1 MRSNVIR
8 CLIVVVAIMVCP
20 LTSHAQDA
28 TVTGTVM
35 DTTGAVLPGVTVVA
49 VHEAS
54 GNTFETVTDE
64 RGAYRLPVRPG
75 VFRITAQLS
84 GFSTLTRSGLELLVG
99 QQAVANLQLVPSTV
113 QETVTVTGEAP
124 LIDVTSSSL
133 ASNIDPR
140 QVSEIPVNGRNWQD
154 LAMLAPGS
162 RANAMDDGK
171 PTQGGGTASGNRRDF
186 QMNLDGQQ
194 VSQNLAVGSA
204 GSPLFS
210 RDAIA
215 EFQIVSSRFDATQ
228 GRSSGVQLNAITK
241 SGTNVF
247 TGGFSGYFRHDR
259 FNAADLVAGKVLPY
273 SNQQV
278 STTFGGPIRRD
289 RIHFF
294 VNYEYGREPK
304 TFSFKTPY
312 PRFDVDLVGTT
323 RQDMA
328 GGRMDVQLSSS
339 ARLMIRG
346 DSGKEFRPIDE
357 PDTAAHPSSASS
369 VKRHNEGIYA
379 TFQKVLSNRA
389 LNELKGGFNSYDSL
403 NDSIVTWPN
412 HPHAAEGFTQGT
424 PRINMTG
431 FAVGQ
436 ACANCPQHFN
446 QHVWSVRD
454 DFSSSLNLGGRHD
467 VKLGGELLAMT
478 AISQN
483 CRGCNSIIDAQG
495 GAVPA
500 NIESLFPVWNDV
512 STWNL
517 AALSPITRSYTVA
530 VGTLPT
536 RNPRKTYAVWLQDDW
551 AVTSRLTLNLGVR
564 YDLLTGVFANNVALS
579 PFLQAGRPDD
589 TNNIASRLGFAYSVT
604 DRTVLRGGY
613 GQYFTDVTVNIS
625 ARMRSWNQLAAVE
638 VSNDGRAN
646 FTANPFNGPLPTYDQ
661 AVARFCSA
669 RDVPGC
675 LRQDF
680 NNGIA
685 DPNAQIPYSHQ
696 TSLGMQRQLGRT
708 MAVEAD
714 YAFIGGRHEYAAHNF
729 NMSYSPATG
738 LNLPFTVIAN
748 RPYPQYAR
756 LGMERMD
763 LRTNYHA
770 LVTAFTKRMSNR
782 WQASATYTLAGYWD
796 ETFQPMSGF
805 GQVVPFEVAPDLGG
819 EYSFSTAD
827 QRHRAVVNGI
837 WEVGRGFQL
846 SGLYFFGSGQ
856 RYATSYG
863 GDRRNSGGQAGG
875 RLRLDG
881 TIAPRNN
888 FVGDPIHRVDM
899 RVQQR
904 VPLAG
909 RARIDGMLEV
919 FNLFNHANYGAYTTA
934 ESNRLYGQPSQT
946 ANVAYA
952 PRMLQLGFR
961 LTF

>member
-1 MRSNVIR
+1 M
-8 CLIVVVAIMVCP
+8 VAAAVLCAP
-20 LTSHAQDA
+20 LAAHAQDA
-28 TVTGTVM
+28 TLSGTIV
-35 DTTGAVLPGVTVVA
+35 DTTGGVLPGVSIIA

-54 GNTFETVTDE
+54 GNTFETTTDE
-64 RGAYRLPVRPG
+64 RGGFRLLLRPG
-75 VFRITAQLS
+75 SYRVTAQLV
-84 GFSTLTRSGLELLVG
+84 GFGTLTRSGLELLVG
-99 QQAVANLQLVPSTV
+99 QQAVANLQLAPSSV
-113 QETVTVTGEAP
+113 QESVTVTGEAP
-124 LIDVTSSSL
+124 LLEVASSSM

-162 RANAMDDGK
+162 RANHMEDGK

-215 EFQIVSSRFDATQ
+215 EFQLVSSRFDATQ
-228 GRSSGVQLNAITK
+228 GRSSGVQVNAITK

-247 TGGFSGYFRHDR
+247 SGSLSGYFRDDR
-259 FNAADLVAGKVLPY
+259 FNAEDFVAGEVLPY
-273 SNQQV
+273 SNQQI

-289 RIHFF
+289 RVHFF
-294 VNYEYGREPK
+294 ANYEYGREPK
-304 TFSFKTPY
+304 TFSFQTPY
-312 PRFDVDLVGTT
+312 PAFDVDLPSTT

-328 GGRMDVQLSSS
+328 GGRVDLQLTPA

-346 DSGKEFRPIDE
+346 DMGKERRPIAD
-357 PDTAAHPSSASS
+357 PDTAAHPSSADG
-369 VKRHNEGIYA
+369 VDRHNEGVYA
-379 TFQKVLSNRA
+379 AFYQVLSNRT
-389 LNELKGGFNSYDSL
+389 LNEIRGGWNSYTSH
-403 NDSIVTWPN
+403 NDSVVTWPN

-446 QHVWSVRD
+446 QKVWSIRD
-454 DFSSSLNLGGRHD
+454 DFSTSFNRGGRHD
-467 VKLGGELLAMT
+467 VKLGGELLLMT
-478 AISQN
+478 ALSQN
-483 CRGCNSIIDAQG
+483 CRGCNGIIDAQG
-495 GAVPA
+495 GSVPA
-500 NIESLFPVWNDV
+500 NLASLFPVWNDV
-512 STWNL
+512 SSWNL

-536 RNPRKTYAVWLQDDW
+536 ENPRTTSAVWLQDDW

-564 YDLLTGVFANNVALS
+564 YDLWTGVFANDVPLT
-579 PFLQAGRPDD
+579 PFLEAGRPDD
-589 TNNIASRLGFAYSVT
+589 TNNIAPRVGLAYQLT
-604 DRTVLRGGY
+604 DRTVVRGGY
-613 GQYFTDVTVNIS
+613 GRYFTDVTVNIS

-638 VSNDGRAN
+638 VINDGRPN
-646 FTANPFNGPLPTYDQ
+646 FTANPFNGPLPTFDQ
-661 AVARFCSA
+661 AVARFCSTA
-669 RDVPGC
+669 DVPGC
-675 LRQDF
+675 LRQDL

-685 DPNAQIPYSHQ
+685 DPNAQIPYAHQ
-696 TSLGMQRQLGRT
+696 ASVGVQRQIGSV
-708 MAVEAD
+708 MSIEAD
-714 YAFIGGRHEYAAHNF
+714 YSFIGGRHEYAAHNF
-729 NMSYSPATG
+729 NMKYDEATG
-738 LNLPFTVIAN
+738 ANLPFTVVAN
-748 RPYPQYAR
+748 RPFPQYAR

-770 LVTAFTKRMSNR
+770 LVAALTKRYSER
-782 WQASATYTLAGYWD
+782 WQASATYTLGAYWD

-805 GQVVPFEVAPDLGG
+805 GQIVPFRVAPDLGG
-819 EYSFSTAD
+819 EYTLATAD

-856 RYATSYG
+856 RFATSYG
-863 GDRRNSGGQAGG
+863 GDRRNSSGQAGG
-875 RLRLDG
+875 RLRPDG
-881 TIAPRNN
+881 TIVPRND
-888 FVGDPIHRVDM
+888 FVGEPVHRVDL
-899 RVQQR
+899 RLQQR

-909 RARIDGMLEV
+909 RARVDGILEV
-919 FNLFNHANYGAYTTA
+919 FNLINHANYGAYTTA
-934 ESNRLYGQPSQT
+934 ESNRLYGQPSQI